1 MGDRISPLLLHSH
14 HAHRRLLLHPPGR
27 QAARST
33 ADDGSVMTARGGRT
47 LAQAKIN
54 LSLRVLAKEPDGY
67 HSIETVFLRLA
78 LGDDVR
84 VHIRASART
93 LLCGVMRDEPEESNL
108 AFRAAAL
115 YAEETGWPGGFEIVI
130 KKRIPIGGGLGGG
143 SADAAAVLRILN
155 TLSRNPISSAALQK
169 VGPKLGSDVPF
180 VASEYVMAIGWGRGE
195 KLLGLP
201 ALPPR
206 DVQLFFPPFGID
218 TGEAY
223 ALRDRTRGERPNEI
237 PDLTA
242 EMFRN
247 WESAARHSV
256 NDFEAVIRPKWPAI
270 DALMSRG
277 DRYGL
282 FYRMSGSG
290 STVFKI
296 PGITTRSTA
305 PRELPPLELPE
316 GVKRIITRTAD
327 SVVP

>member
-1 MGDRISPLLLHSH
+1 MIG
-14 HAHRRLLLHPPGR
+14 
-27 QAARST
+27 
-33 ADDGSVMTARGGRT
+33 RGGRA

-54 LSLRVLAKEPDGY
+54 LSLRVLAREPDGY
-67 HSIETVFLRLA
+67 HSIETVFLRLE

-84 VHIRASART
+84 LHVRGNART
-93 LLCGVMRDEPEESNL
+93 LRCGVMRDQPQERNL
-108 AFRAAAL
+108 AFRAAEL
-115 YAEETGWPGGFEIVI
+115 YADQTGWPGGFEIVI

-155 TLSRNPISSAALQK
+155 AIARDPLPPASLLELAA
-169 VGPKLGSDVPF
+169 KLGSDVPF
-180 VASEYVMAIGWGRGE
+180 LASDNVMAIGWGRGE

-201 ALPPR
+201 ALPSR

-223 ALRDRTRGERPNEI
+223 ALLDASRQQNKQHGA

-242 EMFRN
+242 EMFRD

-256 NDFEAVIRPKWPAI
+256 NDFEAVIRPRWPAI
-270 DALMSRG
+270 DALLARG
-277 DRYGL
+277 ERYGL

-296 PGITTRSTA
+296 PGISTSDSA
-305 PRELPPLELPE
+305 AVRKLPPLEVPE
-316 GVKRIITRTAD
+316 GTKRIVTRTAD
-327 SVVP
+327 SVVPVEILD